1 MFSRG
6 WSRDGSECR
15 AGESLES
22 RIRGLM
28 RRERFESLE
37 RFRRWVK
44 GSLGDARLS
53 GKRTLDISRESATS
67 AILIGGPHR
76 FVEWESELALDLRQT
91 AFDP

>member
-6 WSRDGSECR
+6 WSRDGSGCR

-28 RRERFESLE
+28 RRERFESVE

-53 GKRTLDISRESATS
+53 GKRTS